1 MNKFNQAALSFFDI
15 FKDKTALLILG
26 IGFVVR
32 IIASIFVTPG
42 IDEAYY
48 GVCSFY
54 PAWGFF
60 DHPPVVAIT
69 TGIGR
74 WLSGSFS
81 TLSLRFGAILDRK
94 SVV

>member
-1 MNKFNQAALSFFDI
+1 MNKLDRVVLSFFEI
-15 FKDKTALLILG
+15 FKDRVALLILG
-26 IGFVVR
+26 IGFIVR

-60 DHPPVVAIT
+60 
-69 TGIGR
+69 
-74 WLSGSFS
+74 
-81 TLSLRFGAILDRK
+81 
-94 SVV
+94 